1 MKNLIKVLL
10 VGGSI
15 LATDLV
21 SAQTAYIR
29 DTIYVPL
36 RSGEGSSYRII
47 HKGMRSGSKLEVLQV
62 SEESGYTKVRTSKGI
77 EGWLQNQYLSYEPVA
92 SLKLVTAEKEIAR
105 LTTDNKALSSSK
117 NELSGK
123 SSNLSSLVKK
133 LEKENASL
141 TKELN
146 EIKTISSG
154 ALKLNEDNLKL
165 TESTQLLKTKIDLLE
180 ADNTRLQGENT

>member
-1 MKNLIKVLL
+1 
-10 VGGSI
+10 
-15 LATDLV
+15 
-21 SAQTAYIR
+21 
-29 DTIYVPL
+29 
-36 RSGEGSSYRII
+36 
-47 HKGMRSGSKLEVLQV
+47 MRSGSKLEVLQV

-92 SLKLVTAEKEIAR
+92 SLKLITAEKEIAR
-105 LTTDNKALSSSK
+105 LTTDNKALSSSR

-180 ADNTRLQGENT
+180 ADNTRLQGDKTKSMWLTGASIAFIGICFGWFFSSRKRKGGSWGNSGL